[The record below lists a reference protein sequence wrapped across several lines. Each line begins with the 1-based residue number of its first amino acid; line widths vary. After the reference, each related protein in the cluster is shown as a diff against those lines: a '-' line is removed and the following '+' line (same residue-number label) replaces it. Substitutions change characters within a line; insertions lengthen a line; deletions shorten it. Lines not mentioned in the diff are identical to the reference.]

1 MTTMELFLAALQKR
15 LPEAK
20 LELDRPEHGGGS
32 WWLDARFARHALTVE
47 WKASMGFGISSLP
60 SDGFGDGPDE
70 FFDDEKEALA
80 RIEHLLRSGERT
92 QQSSELALK
101 RLREACNVSQAQLA
115 ERMKLSQGAISKIEH
130 SPNPSV
136 SILREWV
143 KALGGDLE
151 ISARFGKRSVKV
163 GV

>member
-1 MTTMELFLAALQKR
+1 MTTMAQFLEALQKR
-15 LPEAK
+15 LPDAE

-32 WWLDARFARHALTVE
+32 WWLDARFRRHALTVE

-80 RIEHLLRSGERT
+80 RVEHLLRSGKRT
-92 QQSSELALK
+92 QQSSELELK
-101 RLREACNVSQAQLA
+101 RLREACHVSQAELA
-115 ERMKLSQGAISKIEH
+115 ERMKLTQGAISKIEH

-136 SILREWV
+136 SVLRQWV
-143 KALGGDLE
+143 RALGGDLE
-151 ISARFGKRSVKV
+151 ISARFGKRNVKV
-163 GV
+163 NV